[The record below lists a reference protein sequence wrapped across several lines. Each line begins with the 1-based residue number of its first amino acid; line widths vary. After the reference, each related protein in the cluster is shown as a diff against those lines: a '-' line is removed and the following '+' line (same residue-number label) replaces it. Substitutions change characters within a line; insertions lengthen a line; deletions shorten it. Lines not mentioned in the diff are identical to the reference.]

1 MPRKAPLVFAV
12 VLVLAAVGV
21 ALYAA
26 ATAPTPEPVA
36 PTTAGPRVE
45 PAPSTAP
52 LPSTA
57 PPSGTGSGIAA
68 PPRGP
73 SVDAALKQLD
83 LMRPNRP
90 KVADDFTLPTPEGH
104 SFRLSEQRG
113 KVVLV
118 NFWATWCPPCLEEMP
133 AMERLW
139 RRHKDAGFVL
149 LAVSLDSDPKKVPPF
164 LSAHKFTFPV
174 AVDPKMTVAEQY
186 GVRALPS
193 SFVIDRAGTMTALAL
208 GPRTWDNDASHSLV
222 EALAK

>member
-12 VLVLAAVGV
+12 ILVLTAVGI

-26 ATAPTPEPVA
+26 ATAPTPEPAA
-36 PTTAGPRVE
+36 PTTGAPRPE
-45 PAPSTAP
+45 PAAPAGST
-52 LPSTA
+52 S
-57 PPSGTGSGIAA
+57 AA
-68 PPRGP
+68 AQRGP
-73 SVDAALKQLD
+73 SIDAALKQLD

-90 KVADDFTLPTPEGH
+90 KVADDFTLPTPEGG
-104 SFRLSEQRG
+104 SVRLSEQRG

-149 LAVSLDSDPKKVPPF
+149 LAISLDSDPKKVSPF
-164 LSAHKFTFPV
+164 VSAHKFTFPV
-174 AVDPKMTVAEQY
+174 VVDPKMAVAERY

-193 SFVIDRAGTMTALAL
+193 SFVIDRDGTVMGIAL
-208 GPRTWDNDASHSLV
+208 GPRAWDGSAAHGLLQ
-222 EALAK
+222 AMLR

>member
-36 PTTAGPRVE
+36 PTTARPRVE

-52 LPSTA
+52 PSSAASPPATA
-57 PPSGTGSGIAA
+57 TA
-68 PPRGP
+68 PRGP

-90 KVADDFTLPTPEGH
+90 KVADDFTLPMSEGG
-104 SFRLSEQRG
+104 SFTLSAQRG

-164 LSAHKFTFPV
+164 VGAHKFTFPV
-174 AVDPKMTVAEQY
+174 AVDPKMTVAERY

-193 SFVIDRAGTMTALAL
+193 SFVIDRDGTVMGIAL
-208 GPRTWDNDASHSLV
+208 GPRVWDGAAAHGLV
-222 EALAK
+222 QAMLR